1 MEKNGKNIISDFEKN
16 WMQGA
21 VKMHE
26 ILGDIMSLVL
36 TRLNKFFFVG
46 EGGRGVFENIRC
58 LF

>member
-21 VKMHE
+21 VRMHE

-36 TRLNKFFFVG
+36 TRLNKFFLVG
-46 EGGRGVFENIRC
+46 EGGRGVFENIR
-58 LF
+58 